1 MTNIH
6 PTAIVSKKAE
16 LADGVSVGPHS
27 IIHDDVVIGENTEIR
42 SSVVISDG
50 ARIGKD
56 NTIYHGAVIATEPQD
71 LKYNNEKTYV
81 IIGDRNVIREYATI
95 NRATAATGKTTLG
108 SDCLLMAYVH
118 IAHDC
123 HVGDNVIIS
132 NVTQLGGHVTLEDW
146 VILGG
151 VVKLHQFISVGCH
164 SMIGA
169 DVKLVKDV
177 PPYTLIGNN
186 PPKVDKLNIIGLRR
200 RGFDNAVIKEID
212 NFYRAILWSKYNV
225 SDGIKKYIE
234 ENEMIPEIQ
243 HCINFIKKSERGIY
257 R

>member
-1 MTNIH
+1 MINIH

-16 LADGVSVGPHS
+16 LADGVSVGAHT

-42 SSVVISDG
+42 SSVVIGDG

-56 NTIYHGAVIATEPQD
+56 NAIYHGAVIATEPQD

-81 IIGDRNVIREYATI
+81 IIGDRNVIREYATV
-95 NRATAATGKTTLG
+95 NRATVATGKTTLG

-118 IAHDC
+118 LAHDC
-123 HVGDNVIIS
+123 HVGDNVIIA
-132 NVTQLGGHVTLEDW
+132 NATGLAGHVTIEDF
-146 VILGG
+146 VTVGG
-151 VVKLHQFISVGCH
+151 VVKLHQFITVGCH

-186 PPKVDKLNIIGLRR
+186 PAKVDKLNIIGLRR
-200 RGFDNAVIKEID
+200 RGFDNSVIREID
-212 NFYRAILWSKYNV
+212 KFYRTILWSKYNV
-225 SDGIKKYIE
+225 SDGVKKYIE
-234 ENEMIPEIQ
+234 ENEIIPEIQ
-243 HCINFIKKSERGIY
+243 HCIDFIKKSERGIY